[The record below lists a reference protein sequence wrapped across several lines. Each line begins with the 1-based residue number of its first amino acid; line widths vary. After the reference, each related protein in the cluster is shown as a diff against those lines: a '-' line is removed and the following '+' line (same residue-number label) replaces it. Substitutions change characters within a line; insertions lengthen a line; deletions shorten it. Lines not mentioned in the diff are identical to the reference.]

1 MDCLKEG
8 RLYMRDSLS
17 VKFAFLKRTAKIH
30 FCNSGKFYQ
39 IYINKS
45 DIMKVASTF
54 NKNRYTIS
62 TEATARSQ
70 IN

>member
-8 RLYMRDSLS
+8 RLYIRDSLS

-39 IYINKS
+39 IHINKS
-45 DIMKVASTF
+45 DIMKIASTF
-54 NKNRYTIS
+54 NKIVTRFLLKQQ
-62 TEATARSQ
+62 RVHK
-70 IN
+70 